1 MTATITAPAATRS
14 RGFRT
19 FWLGETVSQFGDRI
33 SELALPLIAVTLLGA
48 GATGLGVLTAAI
60 WAPNLLAVVVGAWV
74 DQRPV
79 KRRLMIVADLLRAVA
94 LASVP
99 IGYAFGVLTLA
110 QLITVGLL
118 TGVGQVLFTMAYQTF
133 YVSLVPPESYVDAN
147 SKLSATR
154 GVSFVAGPAAA
165 GGLVQLVTAPL
176 AVLTD
181 ALSFVVSAVLLGRI
195 RTAEPPPAPAGPS
208 TLRLALDGLR
218 LVLHKPMLRSCLG
231 CTTTVNFFTFIG
243 NALLVLFAS
252 RELGLSAG
260 AIGLGFGIGAVGSV
274 LGAVLA
280 GPASRLLGVGWA
292 ASVGAAVFPL
302 PYAALALAGGSTW
315 QKVAWL
321 AGLEFVSGVGVMLMD
336 INLNALLTRATPEGA
351 RGRRAGAYAA
361 VNYGSRPV
369 GALVGGVLGTVL
381 GLPIS
386 LVVAGVGGALGAIW
400 LLASPIRRV
409 RTLDEVSSVDGD
421 YTEAASASSSRPEM

>member
-1 MTATITAPAATRS
+1 
-14 RGFRT
+14 
-19 FWLGETVSQFGDRI
+19 
-33 SELALPLIAVTLLGA
+33 
-48 GATGLGVLTAAI
+48 
-60 WAPNLLAVVVGAWV
+60 
-74 DQRPV
+74 
-79 KRRLMIVADLLRAVA
+79 
-94 LASVP
+94 
-99 IGYAFGVLTLA
+99 
-110 QLITVGLL
+110 
-118 TGVGQVLFTMAYQTF
+118 
-133 YVSLVPPESYVDAN
+133 
-147 SKLSATR
+147 
-154 GVSFVAGPAAA
+154 VSFVAGPAAA

-260 AIGLGFGIGAVGSV
+260 AIGLGFGLGAVGSV